1 MIEHKHERASDRAG
15 TCRAAAAAA
24 VAAARTPSP
33 PMVFL
38 LIINNRNCPTT
49 STKDEALPRLLRLR
63 THRAKVTRSL
73 RALSADSAWPVPRT
87 ISIDQHTTH
96 AAYIATST
104 RAHPREYV
112 RFSFSLKL
120 VLSAIAPLS
129 LSLACGDGTRYNSAI
144 LSATSRHL
152 SRSRSLPPRRSL
164 STLSTRLHSTTC
176 SVCGGGVSERTSE
189 TDERARRRET
199 SRAERKCAKMH
210 HQVSPTTDQSPRARH
225 QPYRW
230 IYSDFRLR
238 WYFSIN
244 CLTPTPHEI
253 DLTNRSIMG
262 TYAAQGLS
270 LPRQCDYLL
279 ASPRW
284 RMMTHSELACATT
297 TTTTTGNI
305 FTSLFGSLFGQQ
317 DVRILILGLD
327 GAGKTT
333 VRAAP
338 LPRRWR
344 RSRAKTCR

>member
-1 MIEHKHERASDRAG
+1 MIEHKHERASERAG
-15 TCRAAAAAA
+15 RCRAAAEAEAAVA

-38 LIINNRNCPTT
+38 LMINNRNCPTT

-87 ISIDQHTTH
+87 ISIDQQTTH

-104 RAHPREYV
+104 RAHIHASTYASPSRSSWSCRPLRLSPSLSRV
-112 RFSFSLKL
+112 RRWHTLQL
-120 VLSAIAPLS
+120 GNTQCHLTPPLS
-129 LSLACGDGTRYNSAI
+129 FTVSTTATLPLHSL
-144 LSATSRHL
+144 H
-152 SRSRSLPPRRSL
+152 
-164 STLSTRLHSTTC
+164 STRLDSTC
-176 SVCGGGVSERTSE
+176 SVCGSGGVSERTSE

-270 LPRQCDYLL
+270 LLRQCDYL
-279 ASPRW
+279 S
-284 RMMTHSELACATT
+284 
-297 TTTTTGNI
+297 
-305 FTSLFGSLFGQQ
+305 Q
-317 DVRILILGLD
+317 VREG
-327 GAGKTT
+327 G
-333 VRAAP
+333 
-338 LPRRWR
+338 
-344 RSRAKTCR
+344 